1 MVLQLLVSGSGLRQ
15 TGRIAKLSVQGV
27 QHKFRKIATSM
38 RLLNRNLLRSLP
50 PTPRTLL
57 LDDFETFEHSSILPV
72 TVPVAIEHRSFAIL
86 AVSVAPI
93 RRVARLGSIRRKWLE
108 RHELAKGKRVDRS
121 RAATRRVLGRLTR
134 LLRGQPV
141 AMVTDEKATYASLIR
156 TMFDGR
162 LRHET
167 VSSRLPRTTFNPL
180 FRINLTEHMLRD
192 SLGRMRRKSWLISKT
207 QQQLRQHL
215 EIYSAWRNWHRRR
228 TNLDPESLTPGVAL
242 GLTERPFTC
251 AELLSW
257 RQDWRERSVHPTSSE
272 ADRAV
277 GR

>member
-1 MVLQLLVSGSGLRQ
+1 
-15 TGRIAKLSVQGV
+15 
-27 QHKFRKIATSM
+27 
-38 RLLNRNLLRSLP
+38 
-50 PTPRTLL
+50 
-57 LDDFETFEHSSILPV
+57 
-72 TVPVAIEHRSFAIL
+72 
-86 AVSVAPI
+86 
-93 RRVARLGSIRRKWLE
+93 
-108 RHELAKGKRVDRS
+108 
-121 RAATRRVLGRLTR
+121 
-134 LLRGQPV
+134 
-141 AMVTDEKATYASLIR
+141 MVTDEKATYASLIR
-156 TMFDGR
+156 KMFDGR
-162 LRHET
+162 VRHET
-167 VSSRLPRTTFNPL
+167 VSSRLPRTTYNPL

-242 GLTERPFTC
+242 GLAARPFTC